1 MAITIR
7 MITDYFVFI
16 LMEVFERQHDMRMKS
31 TVQKRTKKADAVAHR
46 PGCFKV
52 MEMSHF

>member
-16 LMEVFERQHDMRMKS
+16 LMEVFERQHDMRMKTPYKS
-31 TVQKRTKKADAVAHR
+31 AQKRPMQLRTGPDVSK
-46 PGCFKV
+46 
-52 MEMSHF
+52 